1 MPILS
6 HQKLAKIGGSF
17 PSELDPK
24 SPLGKLIMFSN
35 VSLMVLKKAETN
47 DVSTFSF
54 HCYQLEE

>member
-24 SPLGKLIMFSN
+24 SPLGKTALIS
-35 VSLMVLKKAETN
+35 AEFGIVVKI
-47 DVSTFSF
+47 DCDASGP
-54 HCYQLEE
+54 